1 MGGLYKTNYRM
12 KLGLFYQS
20 GFRIEACYHALNQ
33 FRKFYPTAPVA
44 LYEDNSDVLL
54 PVAKKF
60 NCTYSKTKVKGRNDP
75 NSGRP
80 AFNLETT
87 TAWLDRVYEA
97 CTTTLSEV
105 DWVMNFE
112 DDVWFTREIVGEPPF
127 DLSGIGGYG
136 WDKELYD
143 YLGTN
148 VVGSYGCGGSI
159 FNRLKFIEAY
169 ENLKTMDWNYID
181 SLAKN
186 PKPSEWT
193 DSALTLVFLYSKF
206 SVGSW
211 SELAQYRNSKAET
224 LSDRRGWLGTMEELE
239 LEQNG
244 VAVVHCWKP
253 YYYPTPEEKQE
264 VIDLLSK

>member
-1 MGGLYKTNYRM
+1 M

-33 FRKFYPTAPVA
+33 FRKYYPTAPVA

-143 YLGTN
+143 YLGTK
-148 VVGSYGCGGSI
+148 VVGSHGCGGSI

-169 ENLKTMDWNYID
+169 ENLKTIDWNYID
-181 SLAKN
+181 NLAKN

>member
-1 MGGLYKTNYRM
+1 M